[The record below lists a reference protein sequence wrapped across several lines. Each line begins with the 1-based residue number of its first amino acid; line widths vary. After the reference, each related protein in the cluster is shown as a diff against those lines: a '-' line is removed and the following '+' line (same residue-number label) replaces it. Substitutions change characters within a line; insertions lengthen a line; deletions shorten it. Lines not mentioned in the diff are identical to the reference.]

1 MDAGDYK
8 VAIAFQERIK
18 LPKEEMSYYEDL
30 AEMYVGTDVSPD
42 FYGWVFPKYD
52 HVAVGTGTMQK
63 NQLIL
68 LHGSSAHSNMI
79 IFRKYPPIKIR
90 RNISSD
96 IHFSKIF
103 VVTHF
108 FFRQFNSFLKCYSNF
123 VISCIHCFGNSTI
136 S

>member
-18 LPKEEMSYYEDL
+18 LPKEEMGYYEDL

-63 NQLIL
+63 NQSLIKGL
-68 LHGSSAHSNMI
+68 QEGVRNRAKKGSLMEKLSKSKHTL
-79 IFRKYPPIKIR
+79 FL
-90 RNISSD
+90 NIQD
-96 IHFSKIF
+96 
-103 VVTHF
+103 
-108 FFRQFNSFLKCYSNF
+108 LEEL
-123 VISCIHCFGNSTI
+123 
-136 S
+136 